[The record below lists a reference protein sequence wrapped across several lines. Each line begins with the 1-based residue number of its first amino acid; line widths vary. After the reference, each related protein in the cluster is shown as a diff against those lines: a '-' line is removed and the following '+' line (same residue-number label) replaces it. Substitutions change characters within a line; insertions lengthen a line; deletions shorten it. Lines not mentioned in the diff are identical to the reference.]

1 MRARFCY
8 NRMKLIAR
16 GEKTLM
22 DMKQII
28 AGRIADAAAA
38 CFGDC
43 GLDAAGVA
51 AMLEIPPE
59 KKMGDYALP
68 CFRLSKTLRK
78 APPVIAAA
86 LAAQVTGEEIDR
98 VEVVGGYLNVFAARG
113 NMARGIVEAV
123 LAHPGRWGASDV
135 GKGKTVCLDYSSINI
150 AKRFH
155 IGHLSTTM
163 IGHSLRRIYDFNG
176 YTTVGINHLDDWG
189 TQFGKM
195 ICAYKKWGSREQVE
209 QGGVQAMVDLY
220 VRFHQ
225 EAEKDPALEDE
236 GRAWF
241 KRIED
246 GDPEAMEI
254 FTWFK
259 EVTLKDTQRVY
270 DLLGVTFDS
279 YAGESFYNDKMQPVV
294 DELRE
299 KGLLTKS
306 QGAEVVMLDD
316 YGMPPAIV
324 LRSDGATLYITRD
337 LAAAFYRH
345 NEYHFDKCL
354 YVVAYQQNL
363 HFKQLFKIIELM
375 GHDWYK
381 GMEHVSFGMVSYEGR
396 ALSTREGYVV
406 YLEDLLN
413 KAVEKA
419 REIIEEKSP
428 NLPNKDEVAR
438 QVGVGAVVYFDLH
451 NDRNKDIDFRWERAL
466 NFDGETGPYVQYTHA
481 RCCSVLR
488 KAPDLT
494 GIAPDYS
501 VLCDDEASDVLM
513 LLSRFP
519 EIVRKAMDA
528 NEPSMITRHTTSLA
542 QAYNKYYF
550 EHRIMEE
557 DDPAGTAARVNLTA
571 AVRDVIK
578 TGLYLIGVEAPE
590 RM

>member
-1 MRARFCY
+1 
-8 NRMKLIAR
+8 
-16 GEKTLM
+16 M

-28 AGRIADAAAA
+28 AGRLADAAAA
-38 CFGDC
+38 SFEACTLTAQD
-43 GLDAAGVA
+43 VA
-51 AMLEIPPE
+51 AMLEMPPE

-68 CFRLSKTLRK
+68 CFRLAKILRK
-78 APPVIAAA
+78 APPMIAAA
-86 LAAQVTGEEIDR
+86 LAEKVAGEEIDH
-98 VEVVGGYLNVFAARG
+98 VEVVGGYLNVFLARG
-113 NMARGIVEAV
+113 GMAKGIVEAV
-123 LAHPGRWGASDV
+123 LAKPGKWGSSAI
-135 GKGKTVCLDYSSINI
+135 GEGKTVCLDYSSINI

-163 IGHSLRRIYDFNG
+163 IGHSLKRIYDFNG
-176 YTTVGINHLDDWG
+176 YRTVGINHLGDWG
-189 TQFGKM
+189 SQFGKM
-195 ICAYKKWGSREQVE
+195 VAAYKLWGNKEDVE
-209 QGGVQAMVDLY
+209 KGGVQAMVDLY
-220 VRFHQ
+220 VKFHA
-225 EAEKDPALEDE
+225 EAEKDPALEDL
-236 GRAWF
+236 GRNWF
-241 KRIED
+241 KKIED
-246 GDPEAMEI
+246 GDEEALSI
-254 FTWFK
+254 FRWFK

-270 DLLGVTFDS
+270 DLLGVEFDS
-279 YAGESFYNDKMQPVV
+279 YNGEAFYNDKMGPIV

-299 KGLLTKS
+299 KGLLVES
-306 QGAEVVMLDD
+306 QGAQVVNLDE
-316 YGMPPAIV
+316 YNMPPALV

-337 LAAAFYRH
+337 LAAAFYRA
-345 NEYHFDKCL
+345 NEYKFDKCL

-363 HFKQLFKIIELM
+363 HFKQLFKIIDLM

-413 KAVEKA
+413 KAIEKA

-451 NDRNKDIDFRWERAL
+451 NERIKDIDFCWDRAL
-466 NFDGETGPYVQYTHA
+466 SFEGETGPYVQYSHA

-488 KAPDLT
+488 KAEAAGMSMENADFASMT
-494 GIAPDYS
+494 
-501 VLCDDEASDVLM
+501 DDEALDVLM
-513 LLSRFP
+513 LIARFP
-519 EIVRKAMDA
+519 EIVSKAMEI
-528 NEPSMITRHTTSLA
+528 NEPYLITRHTTSLA

-550 EHRIMEE
+550 EHRIMDEN
-557 DDPAGTAARVNLTA
+557 DAASTAARLALTA

>member
-1 MRARFCY
+1 
-8 NRMKLIAR
+8 
-16 GEKTLM
+16 M

-28 AGRIADAAAA
+28 AGRIADAAQASFENCA
-38 CFGDC
+38 
-43 GLDAAGVA
+43 LTVA
-51 AMLEIPPE
+51 DVTAMLETPPD
-59 KKMGDYALP
+59 KKLGDYALP

-78 APPVIAAA
+78 APQMIASA
-86 LAAQVTGEEIDR
+86 LAEKMSGEEIDR
-98 VEVVGGYLNVFAARG
+98 VEVVGGYMNIFVSRG
-113 NMARGIVEAV
+113 SLAEGIVKAV
-123 LAHPGRWGASDV
+123 LAHPGRWGSSEV

-163 IGHSLRRIYDFNG
+163 IGHSLKRIYDFNG
-176 YTTVGINHLDDWG
+176 YTTVGINHLGDWG

-195 ICAYKKWGSREQVE
+195 ICAYKKWGNREEVE
-209 QGGVQAMVDLY
+209 AGGVQAMVDLY
-220 VRFHQ
+220 VRFHA
-225 EAEKDPALEDE
+225 EAEKDPSLEDE

-241 KRIED
+241 KKIED

-254 FTWFK
+254 FSWFK

-270 DLLGVTFDS
+270 DLLGVSFDS
-279 YAGESFYNDKMQPVV
+279 YNGEAFYNDKMGPVV

-299 KGLLTKS
+299 KGLLVES
-306 QGAEVVMLDD
+306 QGAQVVQLEE
-316 YGMPPAIV
+316 YGMPPALV

-345 NEYHFDKCL
+345 NTYHFDKCL

-363 HFKQLFKIIELM
+363 HFKQLFKILELM

-381 GMEHVSFGMVSYEGR
+381 CMEHVSFGMVSYEGR

-413 KAVEKA
+413 KAIEKA

-451 NDRNKDIDFRWERAL
+451 NERIKDIDFRWERAL
-466 NFDGETGPYVQYTHA
+466 SFEGETGPYVQYTHA

-488 KAPDLT
+488 KAQAYADVE
-494 GIAPDYS
+494 PDYS
-501 VLCDDEASDVLM
+501 VLCDDEALDVLM
-513 LLSRFP
+513 LISRFP
-519 EIVRKAMDA
+519 EVVRKAMDQ
-528 NEPSMITRHTTSLA
+528 NEPSLITRHTTSLA

-557 DDPAGTAARVNLTA
+557 NDPAGSAARVNLTD